1 MDIQQYFSVAT
12 MGTRVYLVKDKKENL
27 PKALQFTQRLYYLD
41 LTVKMLFGI
50 WIVYKL
56 LKYLEPTWFS

>member
-27 PKALQFTQRLYYLD
+27 PKALQFTKRLYYLD
-41 LTVKMLFGI
+41 LTVKILFGI
-50 WIVYKL
+50 WIVYQL